1 MYMDIFKNNL
11 QFYFSKQF
19 INSLA
24 GLSVILQRRYI
35 TLADAQNANLSKKKF
50 LYSLMQGIFEMLFI
64 QNKF

>member
-35 TLADAQNANLSKKKF
+35 TLADAQNANLSKKKD
-50 LYSLMQGIFEMLFI
+50 LI
-64 QNKF
+64 